1 MDMQRTRMAN
11 ILSKMHKIEGLTQ
24 PDFKAYYKSRINQVR
39 VVVAEQ
45 IRKSRNRPT
54 QMVD

>member
-1 MDMQRTRMAN
+1 MQRTRMAN